1 MKQYLKMEAISPT
14 RNNKTI
20 QLVKGDSKV
29 RPHEAAVSTE
39 TLIYLNILNQ
49 TWLYVT
55 SQLDSEPHQR
65 QTEGQNNHPKMMLCF
80 LEAGYDVFCEK
91 HVAFVSQE
99 AAFNI
104 LFPDIDAFS
113 KFKEGKKVTVCLHST
128 ENVFHGPS
136 VADKVTIS
144 AIRSPLLSSI
154 SDSYDRSLR
163 AHFRQK
169 RYLVLNQVFSVPY
182 KDERKADNGN
192 INDAHLWFKVT
203 HIQDKKGVVDV
214 AWVSTEYTMM
224 SEVGSRNSFIP
235 CKELYSVHCRLI
247 GGLQDEFE
255 IARSYCLPMANNI
268 SDYSAISLLLHGP
281 AASGK
286 RCLAMMISN
295 FLCLHFYEIN
305 CFDLVGESLAAVEQ
319 RIKSMF
325 EKARYCSPCLFLLKN
340 IHAFCMGQG
349 DDGDEPR
356 LIRCL
361 SECLEGFSSKD
372 KVLTVAT
379 TNCFSQISSGVT
391 RLFTYQI
398 EIEPPCEEIR
408 LKLMRVLLGGE
419 EQGDCNLEVVSKQTA
434 GMVVGDLQSLISEA
448 LKNAHMRTCDSEK
461 SGKKST
467 INQQDIESAL
477 EKIHLEYK
485 EMLGM
490 PDIPQ
495 ISWSDVG
502 GLANVKAE
510 IVDTIKLPMQCPE
523 LISKGLQRSGLLL
536 YGPPGCGKTLLA
548 KAVATEFTLNFFSVK
563 GPELMNMYVGQ
574 SEQNIRDMFQKA
586 RESSPC
592 IVFFDELDSIAPNR
606 GRSGDSGGVMDR
618 IVSQLLAELDGLQTC
633 NDLFVIGAT
642 NRPDLLD
649 SALLRPGRFDKMVYV
664 GFPETKVDR
673 LNIIKSYT
681 NKMQLSE
688 DVDLDKLENSLP
700 LYLTGADF
708 YALCSDAYL
717 NGIKRCSRDNA
728 SDDCEGEV
736 DSQEGILITMCDFDI
751 AAKELTPS
759 VSIDDVLKYKEIKS
773 RIDSERT
780 KRK

>member
-1 MKQYLKMEAISPT
+1 MEIISPIK
-14 RNNKTI
+14 NEKTVD
-20 QLVKGDSKV
+20 LLLGDSKV
-29 RPHEAAVSTE
+29 RPHEAVVATE
-39 TLIYLNILNQ
+39 TLICLNILNQ
-49 TWLYVT
+49 TWLYAT
-55 SQLDSEPHQR
+55 RQLESEPHQR
-65 QTEGQNNHPKMMLCF
+65 YTEGQNSHPKMMLCF
-80 LEAGYDVFCEK
+80 IEAGYDIFCEK
-91 HVAFVSQE
+91 HVAMVSLE

-104 LFPDIDAFS
+104 LFPDIDAFN
-113 KFKEGKKVTVCLHST
+113 KFKERNKIRVCLHST
-128 ENVFHGPS
+128 GNVFYGPP

-154 SDSYDRSLR
+154 SESYDRSLK
-163 AHFRQK
+163 AHFMQK
-169 RYLVLNQVFSVPY
+169 RYLVLNQVFCVPY
-182 KDERKADNGN
+182 RHEGKVHNSNANV
-192 INDAHLWFKVT
+192 AHLWFKVT
-203 HIQDKKGVVDV
+203 HIQDKTGVVDV
-214 AWVSTEYTMM
+214 AWVSAEYTMM

-235 CKELYSVHCRLI
+235 CKEVYSASCRLI

-255 IARSYCLPMANNI
+255 IAVGYCLPVAKNI
-268 SDYSAISLLLHGP
+268 SDYSAVSLLLHGP

-319 RIKSMF
+319 RVKSMF

-340 IHAFCMGQG
+340 IHAFCRGQG
-349 DDGDEPR
+349 DNGDEPR
-356 LIRCL
+356 LIRYL

-372 KVLTVAT
+372 KVLAVAT
-379 TNCFSQISSGVT
+379 TNCFNQISSSVT

-398 EIEPPCEEIR
+398 EIAPPCEEVR
-408 LKLMRVLLGGE
+408 LKLMRVLLEGE
-419 EQGDCNLEVVSKQTA
+419 EQGDCNLEVISKQTA
-434 GMVVGDLQSLISEA
+434 GMVVGDLHSLISEA
-448 LKNAHMRTCDSEK
+448 LKNAHMRACDSEK
-461 SGKKST
+461 SEKKPT
-467 INQQDIESAL
+467 VYQQDIENAL
-477 EKIHLEYK
+477 EKIHSEYK

-495 ISWSDVG
+495 VSWTDVG

-510 IVDTIKLPMQCPE
+510 IIDTIKLPMQCPE

-548 KAVATEFTLNFFSVK
+548 KAVATEFALNFFSVK

-618 IVSQLLAELDGLQTC
+618 IVSQLLAELDGLQTS

-664 GFPETKVDR
+664 GFPETKADR

-681 NKMQLSE
+681 NKMRLLE

-717 NGIKRCSRDNA
+717 NGIKRCIRDNA
-728 SDDCEGEV
+728 SDDSEGEV
-736 DSQEGILITMCDFDI
+736 NSQKGILITVCDFDI

-773 RIDSERT
+773 RIDNERT